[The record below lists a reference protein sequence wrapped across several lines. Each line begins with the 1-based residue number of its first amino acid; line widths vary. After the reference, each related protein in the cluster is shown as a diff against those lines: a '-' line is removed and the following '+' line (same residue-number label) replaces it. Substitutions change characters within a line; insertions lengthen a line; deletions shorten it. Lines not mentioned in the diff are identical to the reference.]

1 MGEAEGRTNS
11 TSEIR
16 APGLKSE
23 AILQRVMNTARVFLV
38 ISLFLVTDIVRSRTV
53 YVINNRGY
61 NYLDDG
67 SENQRYFA
75 PRRFLKISKRRANFL
90 PDYGYDIDTMMP
102 NQPLDNPFLREEP
115 IPDRDND
122 SQFSRIS
129 RQAEGAREAEDYY
142 NEWIMSNM

>member
-1 MGEAEGRTNS
+1 MG
-11 TSEIR
+11 
-16 APGLKSE
+16 
-23 AILQRVMNTARVFLV
+23 ILQRVMNTARVFLV
-38 ISLFLVTDIVRSRTV
+38 ISLLLVADSVRSRTV

-75 PRRFLKISKRRANFL
+75 PRRFLKMSKRRANFL

-122 SQFSRIS
+122 FQFNRIS
-129 RQAEGAREAEDYY
+129 RQAEGAREAEDMTRLR
-142 NEWIMSNM
+142 IQSRLLSGKRRTIIT